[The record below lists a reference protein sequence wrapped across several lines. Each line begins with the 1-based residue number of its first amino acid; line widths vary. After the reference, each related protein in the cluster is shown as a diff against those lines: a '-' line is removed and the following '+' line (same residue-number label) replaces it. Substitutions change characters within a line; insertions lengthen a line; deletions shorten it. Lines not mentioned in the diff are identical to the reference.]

1 MERDGHHVHVFY
13 FQSTT
18 ESSNGEIVKKVHPRK
33 IQGLNFQ
40 DAFKTM
46 CSTNP
51 RRKSAVFD
59 VLRGTFDD
67 LFRFYK

>member
-1 MERDGHHVHVFY
+1 M
-13 FQSTT
+13 
-18 ESSNGEIVKKVHPRK
+18 KKVHPRK

-59 VLRGTFDD
+59 VLRGTFNN
-67 LFRFYK
+67 LFRFYR